1 MRKLHLVKSLL
12 ISDFPSGSSINYYEG
27 KFYLI
32 GDDSRNVLVMN
43 NDYEHLGAIHLF
55 DHTELRI
62 AKQEKVDL
70 EGSAIVRV
78 DNTDNLLIVGSGSRK
93 NRKRIIL
100 IPLTQAGLETGSMQ
114 HAIYK
119 TKDFLKRIEAAG
131 VAEINL
137 EGVTLVNNS
146 LVLGNRGNRSTQ
158 DNHLIVTDTNFWE
171 NQDNANLVIK
181 RLVLP
186 VNHTEVVLGV
196 SELCYIRENDTLLIS
211 LTSEATGNS
220 YDDGE
225 IGDSYIA
232 WISNASDQLRKNEII
247 PDELVNLSTIEEVF
261 KRQKVEGMCYQMA
274 GADFMLHLVSDNDN
288 GESRLFQV
296 LLNF

>member
-1 MRKLHLVKSLL
+1 MHKIHLVKSLL

-43 NDYEHLGAIHLF
+43 SDYAPLGAIHLF
-55 DHTELRI
+55 DYAEQRI
-62 AKQEKVDL
+62 AKREKVDL

-78 DNTDNLLIVGSGSRK
+78 GDTDNLLIVGSGSRK

-100 IPLTQAGLETGSMQ
+100 IPLTQAGLEIGSMQ

-137 EGVTLVNNS
+137 EGVTLVHNN

-171 NQDNANLVIK
+171 NQGNANLLIK
-181 RLVLP
+181 RLIMP
-186 VNHTEVVLGV
+186 VNHTNVVLGV

-211 LTSEATGNS
+211 FTSENTDNA

-232 WISNASDQLRKNEII
+232 WISHASAQLHKNEII
-247 PDELVNLSTIEEVF
+247 VDELLNLSTIADAF
-261 KRQKVEGMCYQMA
+261 KRQKVEGMCYQMS

-288 GESRLFQV
+288 GESRLFQI

>member
-32 GDDSRNVLVMN
+32 GDDSRNVMVMN
-43 NDYEHLGAIHLF
+43 NDYEGLGSIHLF
-55 DHTELRI
+55 DHAEQRI
-62 AKQEKVDL
+62 TKQEKVDL
-70 EGSAIVRV
+70 EGSAVVRL
-78 DNTDNLLIVGSGSRK
+78 DNRDNLLIVGSGSRK

-100 IPLTQAGLETGSMQ
+100 IPLTQAGLEIDGMQ

-131 VAEINL
+131 LPEINL
-137 EGVTLVNNS
+137 EGVTLVNNE

-158 DNHLIVTDTNFWE
+158 DNHLIVTNPNFWE
-171 NQDNANLVIK
+171 NQDNADLAIK
-181 RLVLP
+181 RLIMP
-186 VNHTEVVLGV
+186 AHHTKDVLGV

-211 LTSEATGNS
+211 FTSEATDNS
-220 YDDGE
+220 FDDGE

-232 WISNASDQLRKNEII
+232 WISDASAQLLRNEIVL
-247 PDELVNLSTIEEVF
+247 DTLVNLSTVDEVF
-261 KRQKVEGMCYQMA
+261 KRQKVEGMCYQRA
-274 GADFMLHLVSDNDN
+274 GADFTLHLVADNDN

-296 LLNF
+296 LMNF

>member
-43 NDYEHLGAIHLF
+43 SDYEGLGSIHLF
-55 DHTELRI
+55 DHAEQRI

-70 EGSAIVRV
+70 EGSAVVRL
-78 DNTDNLLIVGSGSRK
+78 DNRDNLLIVGSGSRK

-100 IPLTQAGLETGSMQ
+100 IPLTQAGLELDGMQ

-131 VAEINL
+131 LPEINL
-137 EGVTLVNNS
+137 EGVTLVHNE

-158 DNHLIVTDTNFWE
+158 DNHLIVTNPNFWE
-171 NQDNANLVIK
+171 NQDSAGLAIK
-181 RLVLP
+181 RLILP
-186 VNHTEVVLGV
+186 ANHAKDVLGV

-211 LTSEATGNS
+211 FTSEATDNS
-220 YDDGE
+220 FDDGE

-232 WISNASDQLRKNEII
+232 WISHASAQLLKNEIVL
-247 PDELVNLSTIEEVF
+247 DTLVNLSTVDEAF
-261 KRQKVEGMCYQMA
+261 KRQKVEGMCYQRA
-274 GADFMLHLVSDNDN
+274 GADFTLHLVSDNDN

-296 LLNF
+296 LMNF